1 MIRYALKC
9 ERDHEFEAWFAS
21 SDAYDTLARAG
32 QVTCAICGSTR
43 VGKAIM
49 APNVV
54 TSRGREAAPALPAE
68 AEAETEAKPI
78 ATVKAPD
85 PAFLEALKQVRAFV
99 EANAEHVGPRFAEE
113 ARKIHYEETPQ
124 RAIYGEATADEAKSL
139 YDEGIEFHPLPRL
152 ADDFN

>member
-1 MIRYALKC
+1 MIRYALRC
-9 ERDHEFEAWFAS
+9 ERDHAFEAWFANS
-21 SDAYDTLARAG
+21 EAYDTLARAG

-54 TSRGREAAPALPAE
+54 TSRGREAAPAPQ
-68 AEAETEAKPI
+68 AEAETEEKPI
-78 ATVKAPD
+78 AAVKAPD
-85 PAFLEALKQVRAFV
+85 PAFLEALKQIRTFV

-113 ARKIHYEETPQ
+113 ARKMHYDESPQ
-124 RAIYGEATADEAKSL
+124 RAIYGEATPEEAKSL
-139 YDEGIEFHPLPRL
+139 HDEGIEFHPLPRL